1 MNRILI
7 ADQRPKIRFGLQVLL
22 QDQLGYPI
30 IGFATDSHSL
40 FCNLEQLKPDI
51 LLLDWNLP
59 GMPSTELIRIIHT
72 RYPRVRIMI
81 MSANPDIKP
90 TALSSGADFYINK
103 GEAPSVFLETLQN
116 CAASLSI

>member
-1 MNRILI
+1 MNKILI

-22 QDQLGYPI
+22 QGQLGYPI
-30 IGFATDSHSL
+30 IGFATDSNSL
-40 FCNLEQLKPDI
+40 FCGLEQLKPDI

-59 GMPSTELIRIIHT
+59 GMPSAELIRIIHA
-72 RYPRVRIMI
+72 RHPHVRIMI
-81 MSANPDIKP
+81 MSANPDIKS

-116 CAASLSI
+116 CAGTLSI